1 MMKIRTILFPTDFS
15 MCAEG
20 AFTQAAYLAARF
32 DAELH
37 VLHVIASDALD
48 ADSPL
53 SYFPLTEEEV
63 AEQLHL
69 SVGKRL
75 EAAIAARRDEEARVR
90 SAYVQNPSAADGIL
104 AYAEAHDVDLIVMG
118 THGRRG
124 IKRLLMGSV
133 AETVVRSATCPVLT
147 VRGVKDPMRKPEVHR
162 ILAPIDFSKHS
173 YLALAYAKDLAATYG
188 AHLDL
193 LHVIEETALPQV
205 YSVEPPLV
213 AVPEVRARAREALE
227 ALAREGAE
235 VGVPTDV
242 FVTVG
247 YPVHEILDFAETRGH
262 DLIVIATHGL
272 TGVKHLL
279 LGSVTEKVIRM
290 ALCPVFTVRSFGKML
305 LSEKDQAEALAALA
319 PEVSATRA

>member
-15 MCAEG
+15 RCAEA

-48 ADSPL
+48 ADHPL
-53 SYFPLTEEEV
+53 SYFPLSEEEV

-75 EAAIAARRDEEARVR
+75 EAAIEARRDDEVRVR
-90 SAYVQNPSAADGIL
+90 SAYVQKPEAAEGIL
-104 AYAEAHDVDLIVMG
+104 AYADEHDVDLIVMG

-124 IKRLLMGSV
+124 IKRFLMGSV
-133 AETVVRSATCPVLT
+133 AEKVVRSAKCPVLT
-147 VRGVKDPMRKPEVHR
+147 VRGVKDPMRKPEIRR
-162 ILAPIDFSKHS
+162 ILVPIDFSMHS
-173 YLALAYAKDLAATYG
+173 YLALAYARDLAVLYG

-213 AVPEVRARAREALE
+213 AVPEVRARAREALDV
-227 ALAREGAE
+227 LAREGAE
-235 VGVPTDV
+235 MGVSTDV

-247 YPVHEILDFAETRGH
+247 YPVHEILDFAETREH

-272 TGVKHLL
+272 TGIKHLL

-305 LSEKDQAEALAALA
+305 LSEKDRAEALAALA
-319 PEVSATRA
+319 KEVSTARA